1 MAHGGGEKDP
11 PFSSAWWVDMAVTA
25 ICLCI
30 GGVMSGLTI
39 GLASIDHLLLEIAAK
54 KDPDVAKSAKKI
66 FAVINQHHWMLV
78 TLLLVN
84 ALALETLP
92 IFLNKAVSELAA
104 IVFSV
109 IGVVIVGEVLP

>member
-1 MAHGGGEKDP
+1 
-11 PFSSAWWVDMAVTA
+11 
-25 ICLCI
+25 
-30 GGVMSGLTI
+30 
-39 GLASIDHLLLEIAAK
+39 
-54 KDPDVAKSAKKI
+54 
-66 FAVINQHHWMLV
+66 MLV

-104 IVFSV
+104 IIFSV